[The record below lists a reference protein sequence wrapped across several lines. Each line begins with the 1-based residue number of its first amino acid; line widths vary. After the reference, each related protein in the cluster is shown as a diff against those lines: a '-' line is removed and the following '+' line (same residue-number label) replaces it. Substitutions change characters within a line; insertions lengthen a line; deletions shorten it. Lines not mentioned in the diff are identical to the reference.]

1 MKIQKMS
8 KAELLNEMREL
19 DWKIKTTEDFT
30 ERYRHRQRY
39 KMARKYFYECNL
51 CADAR
56 TETYIDAMGEEKE
69 RFIRDCGLSVCPYHD
84 YFVDLANGV
93 EDDVTKGLKIFLSR
107 Y

>member
-30 ERYRHRQRY
+30 ERYRYQQRY
-39 KMARKYFYECNL
+39 KMARRHFYECKL
-51 CADAR
+51 CADAKI
-56 TETYIDAMGEEKE
+56 ETYIDKNGDE
-69 RFIRDCGLSVCPYHD
+69 RERLVKDCGLSVCPYHD